1 MIQAIRRQGRIIYDS
16 FFCKNIDT
24 KTTLGG
30 ENGGDAWTF
39 VARFLNSSSVVY
51 SGGVGKD
58 ISFELEL
65 AKQFKLA
72 IYLYDPSPTGIE
84 TIKKLGSLPEKV
96 SFFPLGLYK
105 ENGTFSFDNPFW
117 EGEGSFILNQTSQNT
132 LNSFVCQ
139 NIATCM
145 KNNGHTKIDL
155 LKIDIEGAEYGVVE
169 EIMEKNI
176 AIDQICVEIHTF
188 EPFSRAKRQ
197 ELVKKLENFGYLL
210 FHKKGADFSFIKKS
224 LLIN

>member
-24 KTTLGG
+24 KATLGG
-30 ENGGDAWTF
+30 ENAGDSWT
-39 VARFLNSSSVVY
+39 VIAKFLNNSSIVY

-58 ISFELEL
+58 ISFELKL
-65 AKQFKLA
+65 AKQFKPF

-84 TIKKLGSLPEKV
+84 TIKKLGILPEKV
-96 SFFPLGLYK
+96 IFYPLGLSK

-132 LNSFVCQ
+132 INSFTCQ
-139 NIATCM
+139 NIETCM

-155 LKIDIEGAEYGVVE
+155 LKIDIEGSEYGVIE
-169 EIMEKNI
+169 EIIEKNI
-176 AIDQICVEIHTF
+176 TIDQICVEIHTF
-188 EPFSRAKRQ
+188 APFSRPKRQ
-197 ELVKKLENFGYLL
+197 ELVKKMENFGYLM
-210 FHKKGADFSFIKKS
+210 FHKKGADFCFIKKS
-224 LLIN
+224 LLAK